1 MYQGARWAAG
11 GWCQAER
18 VEGNGEVRDL
28 SSVRR
33 AFLFPEMGRTL
44 GGAGF
49 VEESGLLLGYAKFR
63 ILSLTTVLPIHCAL
77 TVPSIR
83 L

>member
-1 MYQGARWAAG
+1 
-11 GWCQAER
+11 
-18 VEGNGEVRDL
+18 
-28 SSVRR
+28 
-33 AFLFPEMGRTL
+33 MGRTL

-49 VEESGLLLGYAKFR
+49 VEESGLLLGHAKFR
-63 ILSLTTVLPIHCAL
+63 ILSLTTVLPIRCAL